1 MTILSVVQNAST
13 KIGIARP
20 TVLYAATTQDSYAM
34 QAVISDAVLTIL
46 KAYDWQALRTIETVT
61 GDGSASGFD
70 LPDDYDRMLTTAS
83 MWSSRYQWAMDQIP
97 DTDKWLELL
106 TLPYTQ
112 VSGSWTIYGDQL
124 HILDTMQSAET
135 AKYWYISNL
144 VVAPAGGGTQ
154 AAFSADDD
162 AFRLSE
168 ELLRLCIIYK
178 WKQSKLQDY
187 SEEMQDFNVLLNRL
201 MNEDGGSKPVIRG
214 GARVRGNYAWPGTI
228 SPAP

>member
-1 MTILSVVQNAST
+1 MTILGVVQRAST

-20 TVLYAATTQDSYAM
+20 TVLYAATTQDAYSL
-34 QAVISDAVLTIL
+34 QAVISDSVLTIL
-46 KAYDWQALRTIETVT
+46 KAHDWSLLRIIETTT
-61 GDGSASGFD
+61 GDDSATAFD
-70 LPDDYDRMLTTAS
+70 LPSDYDRMLATS
-83 MWSSRYQWAMDQIP
+83 SLWSSRYQWAMDHIV

-112 VSGSWTIYGDQL
+112 VSGSWTIYGGQM
-124 HILDTMQSAET
+124 HILDTMASTET

-144 VVAPAGGGTQ
+144 VVNGSGGTQ
-154 AAFSADDD
+154 TGFAADADT
-162 AFRLSE
+162 FRLSE

-187 SEEMQDFNVLLNRL
+187 SEEMQDFNILLNRL

-214 GARVRGNYAWPGTI
+214 GDRVHVKAAWPGTVT
-228 SPAP
+228 PVP

>member
-20 TVLYAATTQDSYAM
+20 TVLYAATTQDAYAL
-34 QAVISDAVLTIL
+34 QAVINDAVLTIL
-46 KAYDWQALRTIETVT
+46 NAHDWHLLRTIETVT
-61 GDGSASGFD
+61 GDGSATGFA
-70 LPDDYDRMLTTAS
+70 LPSDYDRMLTTAS
-83 MWSSRYQWAMDQIP
+83 LWSSRYQWAMDHIV

-112 VSGSWTIYGDQL
+112 VSGSWTVYGGEL
-124 HILDTMQSAET
+124 HILDTMASTET

-144 VVAPAGGGTQ
+144 VVAPNAGSNKT
-154 AAFSADDD
+154 AFTADNDT
-162 AFRLSE
+162 FRLNE

-187 SEEMQDFNVLLNRL
+187 SEEMQDFNILLNR
-201 MNEDGGSKPVIRG
+201 MMHKDGGSKPVIHGNRT
-214 GARVRGNYAWPGTI
+214 VRANYAWPGTA

>member
-34 QAVISDAVLTIL
+34 QAVILDAVLTIL
-46 KAYDWQALRTIETVT
+46 KAYDWHLLRTIETVT
-61 GDGSASGFD
+61 GDGSATGFD
-70 LPDDYDRMLTTAS
+70 LPNDYDRMLTTAS
-83 MWSSRYQWAMDQIP
+83 LWSSRYQWAMDHIV
-97 DTDKWLELL
+97 DTDQWLELL

-112 VSGSWTIYGDQL
+112 VSGTWTVYGGQL
-124 HILDTMQSAET
+124 HILDTMALTET

-144 VVAPAGGGTQ
+144 VVSPSGGGTQ
-154 AAFSADDD
+154 AAFTADDD
-162 AFRLSE
+162 VFRLSE

-187 SEEMQDFNVLLNRL
+187 SEEMQDFNILLNRL
-201 MNEDGGSKPVIRG
+201 MNEDGGSKPIIRG
-214 GARVRGNYAWPGTI
+214 TRPVRANYAWPGTV
-228 SPAP
+228 SPVP